1 MTTRLLKT
9 LGIAMAL
16 LLISTLAFAAGATEG
31 AGGAVTVKQWAF
43 PFTDEATDQGMFDQI
58 EAEMQKTNPNIS
70 VEIEFFPWDGRRERM
85 LTAIAARV
93 APDVAYLNDDMK
105 PLYEGSLLNLF
116 DYLTDEDL
124 ADFKPGAIEG
134 STYKGELA
142 YLPVLINSVAKFANL
157 DLLEEAGIDP
167 SWIDEIRTWEEFFAV
182 CDQVKAAGIWPYTIG
197 PQQASVIDE
206 FSQWVYQAGGEF
218 YNEDMTECT
227 MDSPEAIRAIE
238 AYALMWEKYINPA
251 DMDKTSR
258 EATEATFIPGRAAFR
273 MGQNQAIRD
282 MREMNPDLRVGLAYA
297 MKDERSAS
305 SGTIAGYGV
314 FEQTKVPEA
323 AVEWAKAITG
333 ETGMYLIDKTV
344 NLIPPRYSVD
354 KRLTA
359 EMNDP
364 IFARAVENS
373 QWFFPTVPA
382 SPVGAAANE
391 EITSV
396 LMQVVMKELT
406 PAQAGAEMKRKVDA
420 LLDDYYA
427 KRK

>member
-1 MTTRLLKT
+1 MSKRLIIVLSIV
-9 LGIAMAL
+9 LAVAL
-16 LLISTLAFAAGATEG
+16 LPSAAFAAGQGEG
-31 AGGAVTVKQWAF
+31 ASTVTVKQWAF
-43 PFTDEATDQGMFDQI
+43 PFTDEETDQEMFDQI
-58 EAEMQKTNPNIS
+58 MADMQEEHPNIN
-70 VEIEFFPWDGRRERM
+70 VEIEYFPWGGRRERM

-105 PLYEGSLLNLF
+105 PLYEGNLLDLN

-134 STYKGELA
+134 SMYKGVLC
-142 YLPVLINSVAKFANL
+142 YLPVLVNSVAKFANL
-157 DLLEEAGIDP
+157 DLLEEAGIP
-167 SWIDEIRTWEEFFAV
+167 ATWIDETHTWDEFFEV
-182 CDQVKAAGIWPYTIG
+182 CDQIKEAGIWPYTIG

-206 FSQWVYQAGGEF
+206 FSQWVYQAGADF

-227 MDSPEAIRAIE
+227 MNSPEAVKAIE

-258 EATEATFIPGRAAFR
+258 EATEGTFIPGRAAFR
-273 MGQNQAIRD
+273 MDQNQAIRD

-297 MKDERSAS
+297 MKDQRIAS

-314 FEQTKVPEA
+314 FKQTKVPEA
-323 AVEWAKAITG
+323 AVQWVQAITG
-333 ETGMYLIDKTV
+333 ETGMYLINKTV

-354 KRLTA
+354 EKLMA
-359 EMNDP
+359 EMDDP
-364 IFARAVENS
+364 IFERAVENS

-391 EITSV
+391 EISSV
-396 LMQVVMKELT
+396 LMQVILGELT
-406 PAQAGAEMKRKVDA
+406 PQQGGEEMKRKVDA
-420 LLDDYYA
+420 LLDDYYS
-427 KRK
+427 KKQR